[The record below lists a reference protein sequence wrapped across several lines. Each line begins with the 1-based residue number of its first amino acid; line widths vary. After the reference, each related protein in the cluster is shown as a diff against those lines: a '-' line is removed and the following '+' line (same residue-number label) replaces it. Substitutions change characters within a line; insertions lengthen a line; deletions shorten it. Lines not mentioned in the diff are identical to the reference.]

1 MGTFSPLSLAATG
14 RSGRTRPSA
23 PINRRRPRVSTFS
36 ETIAHRPTIP
46 PISLSHTRILFL
58 SLSLTLSSLGDYLSR
73 RGREVAQNADA
84 RTSRGRE
91 RTIRDSRRFYAR
103 MSRNKAKSPRHA
115 TRRIRGESKIALASF
130 TSLAR
135 SLAHSLPLQLS
146 LSLSLSSSYGLTAI
160 ALTHFL
166 LYLFPTVTLS
176 HFDSALTYGQIG
188 LGAS

>member
-14 RSGRTRPSA
+14 RSGRARPSA

-58 SLSLTLSSLGDYLSR
+58 SLSRSLPSAITYPVVGGKSRKTPTQERAEGASGRLAILGDFTLVCRVTKRNPLDTPQGESRENRRSRWLPSLRLLALSLTLFPCSCLY
-73 RGREVAQNADA
+73 
-84 RTSRGRE
+84 
-91 RTIRDSRRFYAR
+91 
-103 MSRNKAKSPRHA
+103 
-115 TRRIRGESKIALASF
+115 
-130 TSLAR
+130 
-135 SLAHSLPLQLS
+135 
-146 LSLSLSSSYGLTAI
+146 LSLSSSYGLTAI

>member
-14 RSGRTRPSA
+14 RSGRARPSA

-58 SLSLTLSSLGDYLSR
+58 SLSLSSLGDYLSR

-91 RTIRDSRRFYAR
+91 RTTRDSRRFYAR

-115 TRRIRGESKIALASF
+115 TRRIQGESKIALASF

-135 SLAHSLPLQLS
+135 SLAHSLRLQLS